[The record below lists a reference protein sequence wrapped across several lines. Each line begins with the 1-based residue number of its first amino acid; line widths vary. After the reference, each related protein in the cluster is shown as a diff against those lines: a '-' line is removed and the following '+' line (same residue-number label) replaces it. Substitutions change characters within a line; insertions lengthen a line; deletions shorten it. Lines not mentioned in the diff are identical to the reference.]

1 MLERIKNEFNLEN
14 KLAYLFAVL
23 SAALISSLLYA
34 TNAYADL
41 QGIFYPNSSK
51 ATYGTANNGSGY
63 TDDLA
68 YSYWRSETA
77 QGNSNTPTTLR
88 FFNVKTSNGASKPFG
103 AQYGIYKIVD
113 LREKRFLD
121 WYTQYIDSNEIF
133 VNMDYTANM
142 GSLYTEMTVYAD
154 PKGIDGAQM
163 NVRYDRYAYTTR

>member
-1 MLERIKNEFNLEN
+1 MMKTIRNEFKMKNLVAYM
-14 KLAYLFAVL
+14 LAFLTTF
-23 SAALISSLLYA
+23 LIAGIFYS

-41 QGIFYPNSSK
+41 QSIFYPNSTKK
-51 ATYGTANNGSGY
+51 AYGDALNGSGY
-63 TDDLA
+63 PNLA

-88 FFNVKTSNGASKPFG
+88 FFNVTTSNGASNPTG
-103 AQYGIYKIVD
+103 AQFGLYKIVD

-121 WYTQYIDSNEIF
+121 WYTRTINGTQIS

-154 PKGIDGAQM
+154 PSGLDGAQM
-163 NVRYDRYAYTTR
+163 NVRYDRFAYTTN